1 MANEQVTVLARMR
14 AKDGM
19 EEKVKQE
26 LLSLVPQTK
35 TEEGCI
41 NYDLHQSPEDNSLF
55 MFYENWRSKA
65 DLDKHFETQY
75 LQAFLGKAEE
85 LLAEPP
91 DITFWQMVS

>member
-35 TEEGCI
+35 AEEGCI
-41 NYDLHQSPEDNSLF
+41 NYDLHQSPEDKSLF

-65 DLDKHFETQY
+65 DLDKHFETPY
-75 LQAFLGKAEE
+75 LQAFLGKTEE

-91 DITFWQMVS
+91 DITFWQMVG